1 MTAGEFDDIVAT
13 IYDAAAGR
21 AGWRD
26 AFDPLARRL
35 DAWSVRLIG
44 VDKRTSTLL
53 FSHEGG
59 AAPPLSTLNYLRA
72 YHLINPRIAPLLALD
87 MQSWIRDY
95 ELFDEDIAV
104 SGRTF
109 GDYALGAPGRI
120 LTGTKIFDDGN
131 SVVLFGLLRE
141 CDKPAIGPLE
151 FEVLGRIKSHL
162 TRALEIHRYLQATA
176 SLPDPGVLLLNQ
188 FRQPMLVVDEN
199 RGIRFRNHAAEQMLE
214 RSEHVLERNGVLVCR
229 RGQDDALMADAMRA
243 LRLVDPLGHSMRP
256 PDRKL
261 VRVHADGSEASV
273 AVFLLALRPQVMLGA
288 FGDTALALLVFHDAR
303 AQIELDP
310 FIVGE
315 AFDLTP
321 AEAKVAVQ
329 LAQGKTPELIAA
341 DHNVSIATV
350 RSQIKALFGK
360 TGTNRQTDLVRILV
374 ALPDLGS
381 PGAWFESAP
390 GTGGSGSSITT
401 ASWSA
406 LG

>member
-1 MTAGEFDDIVAT
+1 MTSGEFDDIVAT

-21 AGWRD
+21 AGWRE
-26 AFDPLARRL
+26 AFDPLARWL
-35 DAWSVRLIG
+35 DAWSVRMIG
-44 VDKRTSTLL
+44 VDKRSSTLL

-95 ELFDEDIAV
+95 ELFDDDIAV

-109 GDYALGAPGRI
+109 DDYAASPAGRN

-131 SVVLFGLLRE
+131 SLVLFGVVRE
-141 CDKPAIGPLE
+141 RDKPAIDARE
-151 FEVLGRIKSHL
+151 FELLERIKTHL

-188 FRQPMLVVDEN
+188 FRQPMLVVDEH
-199 RGIRFRNHAAEQMLE
+199 RDIRFRNQAAAQMLE
-214 RSEHVLERNGVLVCR
+214 RGEHVLERAGVLVCR
-229 RGQDDALMADAMRA
+229 RGQDDALMVDAMRA
-243 LRLVDPLGHSMRP
+243 LRLVDPLGHALRP

-261 VRVHADGSEASV
+261 VRIQADGSEASV
-273 AVFLLALRPQVMLGA
+273 AVFLLALRPQVMLHA

-341 DHNVSIATV
+341 DNNVSIATV

-381 PGAWFESAP
+381 PGAWSEGLP
-390 GTGGSGSSITT
+390 QDGGSGSSMTP
-401 ASWSA
+401 AAWSA